1 MNSSL
6 ITLPS
11 FEADCDPDQLSSWY
25 ALREAHLEDLQAC
38 IQKFQKGD
46 VCSSFLHDPRPY
58 LFCLPFLG
66 SADVFPDWM
75 ALWVGHLHAP
85 CIFELSHY
93 LSGMPVIDCMGTAV
107 HKMSQALHARHLW
120 KPFKVHL
127 VPAPGGIERCPQ
139 GGYGGCGWTQ
149 RDFRHPFTQSS
160 RLLTERVIVFLKP
173 PVQET

>member
-6 ITLPS
+6 ITLLS
-11 FEADCDPDQLSSWY
+11 FEWADCDPDQLSSWY

-38 IQKFQKGD
+38 IQKFQKGN
-46 VCSSFLHDPRPY
+46 VCSSFCMTPRPY

-75 ALWVGHLHAP
+75 ALGWGISMLPVSLNSVIIFRYACDRLH
-85 CIFELSHY
+85 
-93 LSGMPVIDCMGTAV
+93 GTAV

-127 VPAPGGIERCPQ
+127 VPAPGGVERCPQ
-139 GGYGGCGWTQ
+139 GGYGELWVDPEGLQ
-149 RDFRHPFTQSS
+149 APVYSIKS
-160 RLLTERVIVFLKP
+160 LTD
-173 PVQET
+173 